1 MAKLTESERAQ
12 LKRATHVEEGPPK
25 PRLLSPAEYVAFAT
39 LASKAARPRNRT
51 PISGG
56 KHWKL

>member
-1 MAKLTESERAQ
+1 MAKLTESERVQ
-12 LKRATHVEEGPPK
+12 LKRATAVEETPPK

-39 LASKAARPRNRT
+39 LASKAARVSKPA
-51 PISGG
+51 PITGG

>member
-12 LKRATHVEEGPPK
+12 LKRATAVCESPPK

-39 LASKAARPRNRT
+39 LASKAAQTRKPA
-51 PISGG
+51 PIAGG

>member
-12 LKRATHVEEGPPK
+12 LKRPTVVCESPPT

-39 LASKAARPRNRT
+39 LASKAARLPKRA
-51 PISGG
+51 PIVGG